1 MGDKCEGVGLMIVG
15 PRGAKTVM
23 ACKPQE
29 ISLSRKQQQ
38 CVCASGSKNYIYHQ
52 HPKQLS
58 FNPLNRGQLIG
69 KITYKQTYV
78 QINTLTKIALELPK
92 R

>member
-38 CVCASGSKNYIYHQ
+38 CVCASKTIWVE
-52 HPKQLS
+52 KL
-58 FNPLNRGQLIG
+58 
-69 KITYKQTYV
+69 YKSSASET
-78 QINTLTKIALELPK
+78 T
-92 R
+92 